1 MFGFWSLLPFS
12 TSGTVIHNG
21 QDEDIILF
29 IQQGE
34 SVNNSIQGI
43 ITLDLTLQK
52 DSLII
57 I

>member
-12 TSGTVIHNG
+12 TSGTVTHNG

-52 DSLII
+52 DSVII

>member
-29 IQQGE
+29 IQRGE
-34 SVNNSIQGI
+34 FVNNSIQGV

-52 DSLII
+52 DSVII